1 MLRSTLINTIIEK
14 YKIVNPDYLEIGV
27 WTGETFKHIHST
39 SKDGVDPGQYCESS
53 YVNYKMTSDEF
64 FSKHVEKKY
73 DIVFIDG
80 LHTAYQVTK
89 DIYNAIR
96 HLKKGGWIILDDVFP
111 HSEYEQERLNLQKSG
126 PQTGDVWKA
135 LYHIL
140 DTIHDM
146 SDVMYFESSTERGNF
161 IFKLKYDNH
170 KNIDIDDTI
179 PTNNVDGWYTG
190 DDSEWNKYSYKKD
203 FQDYMLKL
211 NKINE
216 ASSFMR

>member
-1 MLRSTLINTIIEK
+1 MLRSTLINNIIEK

-39 SKDGVDPGQYCESS
+39 SKDGVDPGQYCDSS
-53 YVNYKMTSDEF
+53 YVNYKMTSDDF
-64 FSKHVEKKY
+64 FSKFVEKKY
-73 DIVFIDG
+73 DIIFIDG

-89 DIYNAIR
+89 DMYNSIR
-96 HLKKGGWIILDDVFP
+96 HLKNGGWIILDDVFP

-135 LYHIL
+135 LYNVL
-140 DTIHDM
+140 DTISNI

-161 IFKLKYDNH
+161 IFKLKYDND
-170 KNIDIDDTI
+170 KNIIIDDTI
-179 PTNNVDGWYTG
+179 PTNNIDGWYIG

-203 FQDYMLKL
+203 FQDYMFKL

-216 ASSFMR
+216 SSIFMR